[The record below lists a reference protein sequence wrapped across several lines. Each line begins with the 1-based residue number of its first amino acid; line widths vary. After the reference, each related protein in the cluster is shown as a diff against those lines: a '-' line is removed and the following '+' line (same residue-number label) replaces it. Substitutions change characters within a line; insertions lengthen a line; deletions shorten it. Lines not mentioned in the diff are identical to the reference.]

1 MSRNRM
7 LGVIGGV
14 LIAISVFFS
23 GNTATFTAGALSD
36 KMDLV
41 LFIAG
46 ILVIVFMVLT
56 NRQFAAY
63 ATIAALTIWLIMVL
77 SGLAG
82 LTAEFVVLTVGI
94 ILAFIASVVGN
105 R

>member
-7 LGVIGGV
+7 LGIIGGA

-23 GNTATFTAGALSD
+23 GDTATFNSSALTDKTA
-36 KMDLV
+36 LV
-41 LFIAG
+41 LFLAG
-46 ILVIVFMVLT
+46 ILVIIFMIIT

-63 ATIAALTIWLIMVL
+63 ATIAALTIWLIAVL
-77 SGLAG
+77 SGGAA
-82 LTAEFVVLTVGI
+82 LTVGFVILTVGI